1 MAHFNIIGRLLLLG
15 MTLLLSALSTNVFG
29 QNPNFHIYL
38 AFGQSNMEGQ
48 GPIEE
53 EDRNVPSN
61 VKVLWSSTASDV
73 ADEIRN
79 TGKWYTAVPPLSHRY
94 GKLGV
99 AEYFGRKLSEELG
112 KSITIGI
119 INVSV
124 AGASISLFDKD
135 TYADYINN
143 MGSATWLTQR
153 IDAYGGNPYGRLIE
167 MAKLAQKEGVIKGII
182 MHQGETDRNDGEWP
196 SKVKKVYN
204 DIINDLNL
212 GNDIP
217 LLAGEALRT
226 GVGRTANTN
235 IAKLP
240 KQNSNF
246 YVVSSEGFNQALSDG
261 QNLHFTSAEYRSFGI
276 RYAEKMIEVLG
287 DKIRTVAGDVN
298 NDGSVT
304 MADANMI
311 VNYFLATDKNSISG
325 FNKEAGDVNND
336 GDISMADANAI
347 VNLFLG
353 TGN

>member
-15 MTLLLSALSTNVFG
+15 MTLLLSALSTNAFG

-48 GPIEE
+48 GDIEE
-53 EDRNVPSN
+53 QDRNVPSN
-61 VKVLWSSTASDV
+61 VKVLWSSKGFNV
-73 ADEIRN
+73 AGEFRN
-79 TGKWYTAVPPLSHRY
+79 TGKWYTAVPPLSNLY

-99 AEYFGRKLSEELG
+99 AEYFGRELSEELG

-135 TYADYINN
+135 TYADYINT
-143 MGSATWLTQR
+143 MSSSRWLIQR
-153 IDAYGGNPYGRLIE
+153 VDAYGGNPYGRLIE

-182 MHQGETDRNDGEWP
+182 MHQGETDIDDGEWP

-226 GVGRTANTN
+226 GAGRAANNN

-240 KQNSNF
+240 IQNSNF

-304 MADANMI
+304 MADANI
-311 VNYFLATDKNSISG
+311 VVNYFLATDKNSISG

>member
-143 MGSATWLTQR
+143 RSSASWLIQR

-246 YVVSSEGFNQALSDG
+246 YVVSSEGFNQALGDG

-304 MADANMI
+304 MADANMV

>member
-1 MAHFNIIGRLLLLG
+1 MRTSNKRELMRKSLFMLMFLLTSL
-15 MTLLLSALSTNVFG
+15 ALKAQSPD
-29 QNPNFHIYL
+29 PNFHIYL

-73 ADEIRN
+73 ADEFRN

-112 KSITIGI
+112 ESITIGI

-124 AGASISLFDKD
+124 AGASIQLFDKD
-135 TYADYINN
+135 TYADYINK
-143 MGSATWLTQR
+143 SASWMIQR
-153 IDAYGGNPYGRLIE
+153 IDAYGGNPYERLIE

-182 MHQGETDRNDGEWP
+182 MHQGETDRDDNEWP
-196 SKVKKVYN
+196 SKVKKVYDN
-204 DIINDLNL
+204 IISDLNL

-217 LLAGEALRT
+217 LLAGEALRS
-226 GVGRTANTN
+226 GVGSTANTN

-240 KQNSNF
+240 KQSSNF
-246 YVVSSEGFNQALSDG
+246 YVVSSEGFNQALGDG
-261 QNLHFTSAEYRSFGI
+261 QNLHFTAQEYRDFGE

-287 DKIRTVAGDVN
+287 YETVASAPTVIAQPAAS
-298 NDGSVT
+298 NDNRIYNLNGQQVKSMEKGIYITNGRKV
-304 MADANMI
+304 I
-311 VNYFLATDKNSISG
+311 VK
-325 FNKEAGDVNND
+325 
-336 GDISMADANAI
+336 
-347 VNLFLG
+347 
-353 TGN
+353 